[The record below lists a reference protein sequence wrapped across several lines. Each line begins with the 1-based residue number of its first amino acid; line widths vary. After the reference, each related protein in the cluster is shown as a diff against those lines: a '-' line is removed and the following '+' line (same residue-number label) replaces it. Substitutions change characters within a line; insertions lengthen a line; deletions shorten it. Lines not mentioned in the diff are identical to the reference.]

1 MPAPQKA
8 QLAQLAKNFF
18 IAKMIFLPINWA
30 PTGPQFPDAFDP
42 SELVVAPNSPTNLFR
57 EPTLNKYHVDT
68 AKDIGK
74 GFADYIDGISEGICD
89 GIDKWM
95 KGASVAG
102 VIINGPVG
110 VVRPGCVLGPPLAP
124 LVTAKAP
131 MDTPQETKYSNAIAM
146 GLSNAWQAWHM
157 GLSGVI
163 SYPAFAAFPGPVGAP
178 TPNVPMPLISFGS
191 PGEAM
196 LSPTTLKGLI
206 EGIFADPQALHAS
219 DLFDSITQA
228 FNIVFQQFK
237 ATTVMKMVIG
247 TGPIP
252 TFAPP
257 PVLAGP
263 VVMGTGNG
271 APGACIS

>member
-1 MPAPQKA
+1 MPAPQKS

-30 PTGPQFPDAFDP
+30 STGPQFPDAFDP

-74 GFADYIDGISEGICD
+74 GFADYIDGICEGICD

-124 LVTAKAP
+124 AGYGQGANGHAAGDQVLQRHRHGAEQRLASLAHGAFGDHHVP
-131 MDTPQETKYSNAIAM
+131 
-146 GLSNAWQAWHM
+146 GVR
-157 GLSGVI
+157 GVSGACGR
-163 SYPAFAAFPGPVGAP
+163 SYAQRADALDRFWLAGGGHAFPRDFERS
-178 TPNVPMPLISFGS
+178 N
-191 PGEAM
+191 
-196 LSPTTLKGLI
+196 
-206 EGIFADPQALHAS
+206 
-219 DLFDSITQA
+219 
-228 FNIVFQQFK
+228 
-237 ATTVMKMVIG
+237 
-247 TGPIP
+247 
-252 TFAPP
+252 
-257 PVLAGP
+257 
-263 VVMGTGNG
+263 
-271 APGACIS
+271 